1 MIVANNPALTTWL
14 SVPKNS
20 DFPIQNIPFGIV
32 EDNGTR
38 YAATRIGDTVINLSV
53 LFESGIF
60 DGILQHNYFSETTLN
75 SFLKLNKQTWRAV
88 RNRISRSFHNR
99 NG

>member
-32 EDNGTR
+32 E
-38 YAATRIGDTVINLSV
+38 IMV
-53 LFESGIF
+53 L
-60 DGILQHNYFSETTLN
+60 DMQLQELE
-75 SFLKLNKQTWRAV
+75 
-88 RNRISRSFHNR
+88 IP
-99 NG
+99 

>member
-20 DFPIQNIPFGIV
+20 DFPIQSIPFGIV

-38 YAATRIGDTVINLSV
+38 YATRIGDTSNLSV

-75 SFLKLNKQTWRAV
+75 SFFKTK
-88 RNRISRSFHNR
+88 
-99 NG
+99 